1 MRKTLSAALLVL
13 TLCVPTLAGDISNP
27 LVPQPPPP
35 SMAVEEPNEDGEM
48 PNGEADGL
56 TETFFDV
63 IESVLALF

>member
-1 MRKTLSAALLVL
+1 
-13 TLCVPTLAGDISNP
+13 
-27 LVPQPPPP
+27 
-35 SMAVEEPNEDGEM
+35 MAVEEPNEDGEM